1 MILPALKKTYQ
12 GQIVLDI
19 PSLEITDGSI
29 TAICGQNGSG
39 KSTLAKIIAGIEKP
53 DSSVRPDTST
63 QAAAS
68 TTDVSTKPDSI
79 SDSSKPALSDATVH
93 ASAST
98 RSVGYLPQQ
107 SYAFHM
113 SITSNLMLNKDP
125 KKTKQENAAQAE
137 KLLREIGLD
146 HMAKK
151 NAKKLSGGETQK
163 MALARLLM
171 KPYDLIILDE
181 PTASMDTASIP
192 TAEKMI
198 CDYQRKTGCTVLIIT
213 HSPEQAQ
220 RLAGNII
227 RLEGGNLSD

>member
-12 GQIVLDI
+12 GQLVLDI
-19 PSLEITDGSI
+19 PSMEIADGSI

-39 KSTLAKIIAGIEKP
+39 KSTLAKILAGIEKP
-53 DSSVRPDTST
+53 DDGTVTS
-63 QAAAS
+63 
-68 TTDVSTKPDSI
+68 
-79 SDSSKPALSDATVH
+79 AT
-93 ASAST
+93 AK
-98 RSVGYLPQQ
+98 SVGYLPQQ

-125 KKTKQENAAQAE
+125 KKTKQENLAHAQQ
-137 KLLREIGLD
+137 LLKEIGLES
-146 HMAKK
+146 MAKK

-171 KPYDLIILDE
+171 KSYDMIILDE

-198 CDYQRKTGCTVLIIT
+198 CDYQRRTGCTILIIT

-220 RLAGNII
+220 RLASHTI
-227 RLEGGNLSD
+227 RLEGGKLCE

>member
-12 GQIVLDI
+12 GQLVLDI
-19 PSLEITDGSI
+19 PSMEIADGSI

-39 KSTLAKIIAGIEKP
+39 KSTLAKILAGIEKP
-53 DSSVRPDTST
+53 DDGTVTS
-63 QAAAS
+63 AAAS
-68 TTDVSTKPDSI
+68 
-79 SDSSKPALSDATVH
+79 
-93 ASAST
+93 
-98 RSVGYLPQQ
+98 SVGYLPQQ

-125 KKTKQENAAQAE
+125 KKTKQENLTHAQQ
-137 KLLREIGLD
+137 LLKEIGLES
-146 HMAKK
+146 MAKK

-163 MALARLLM
+163 MALTRLLM
-171 KPYDLIILDE
+171 KSYDMIILDE

-198 CDYQRKTGCTVLIIT
+198 CDYQRRTGCTILIIT

-220 RLAGNII
+220 RLASRTI
-227 RLEGGNLSD
+227 RLDGGKLCE

>member
-12 GQIVLDI
+12 GQVVLDI
-19 PSLEITDGSI
+19 PSMEIADGSI

-39 KSTLAKIIAGIEKP
+39 KSTLAKILAGIEKP
-53 DSSVRPDTST
+53 DSAGKAEISSRSSE
-63 QAAAS
+63 AANP
-68 TTDVSTKPDSI
+68 DVS
-79 SDSSKPALSDATVH
+79 AT
-93 ASAST
+93 A

-113 SITSNLMLNKDP
+113 SITSNLMLNKDS
-125 KKTKQENAAQAE
+125 KKTKQENLAQAQQ
-137 KLLREIGLD
+137 LLKEIGLES
-146 HMAKK
+146 MAKK

-171 KPYDLIILDE
+171 KSYDMIILDE

-198 CDYQRKTGCTVLIIT
+198 CDYQHRTGCTILIIT

-220 RLAGNII
+220 RLASHTIH
-227 RLEGGNLSD
+227 LEGGKLCE

>member
-1 MILPALKKTYQ
+1 MILPAWKKTYQ
-12 GQIVLDI
+12 GQLVLDI
-19 PSLEITDGSI
+19 PSLTITDGSI

-53 DSSVRPDTST
+53 DISAKPDFSATQNASAKPDFSAKPDTS
-63 QAAAS
+63 A
-68 TTDVSTKPDSI
+68 
-79 SDSSKPALSDATVH
+79 ALSTAPVRQDI
-93 ASAST
+93 SAL
-98 RSVGYLPQQ
+98 SVGYLPQQ

-125 KKTKQENAAQAE
+125 EKTKQENIAHAE
-137 KLLREIGLD
+137 RLLQEIGLA

-198 CDYQRKTGCTVLIIT
+198 CDYQRLTGCTVLIIT

-220 RLAGNII
+220 RLASHII
-227 RLEGGNLSD
+227 RLEGGKLCE

>member
-12 GQIVLDI
+12 GQLVLDI
-19 PSLEITDGSI
+19 PSMEIADGSI

-39 KSTLAKIIAGIEKP
+39 KSTLAKILAGIEKP
-53 DSSVRPDTST
+53 DDGTVT
-63 QAAAS
+63 
-68 TTDVSTKPDSI
+68 
-79 SDSSKPALSDATVH
+79 SDA
-93 ASAST
+93 A

-125 KKTKQENAAQAE
+125 EKTKQENLAHAQQ
-137 KLLREIGLD
+137 LLKEIGLES
-146 HMAKK
+146 MAKK

-171 KPYDLIILDE
+171 KSYDMIILDE

-198 CDYQRKTGCTVLIIT
+198 CDYQRRTGCTILIIT

-220 RLAGNII
+220 RLASHTI
-227 RLEGGNLSD
+227 RLEGGKLCE

>member
-12 GQIVLDI
+12 GQLVLDI
-19 PSLEITDGSI
+19 PSMEIADGSI

-39 KSTLAKIIAGIEKP
+39 KSTLAKILAGIEKP
-53 DSSVRPDTST
+53 DDGTVTS
-63 QAAAS
+63 
-68 TTDVSTKPDSI
+68 
-79 SDSSKPALSDATVH
+79 AT
-93 ASAST
+93 AK
-98 RSVGYLPQQ
+98 SVGYLPQQ

-125 KKTKQENAAQAE
+125 KKTKQENLANAQQ
-137 KLLREIGLD
+137 LLKEIGLES
-146 HMAKK
+146 MAKK

-163 MALARLLM
+163 MALTRLLM
-171 KPYDLIILDE
+171 KSYDMIILDE

-198 CDYQRKTGCTVLIIT
+198 CDYQRRTGCTILIIT

-220 RLAGNII
+220 RLAGRTI
-227 RLEGGNLSD
+227 RLEGGKLFE

>member
-12 GQIVLDI
+12 GQLVLDI
-19 PSLEITDGSI
+19 PSIEIADGSI

-39 KSTLAKIIAGIEKP
+39 KSTLAKILAGIEKP
-53 DSSVRPDTST
+53 DDGTVTS
-63 QAAAS
+63 
-68 TTDVSTKPDSI
+68 
-79 SDSSKPALSDATVH
+79 AT
-93 ASAST
+93 AK
-98 RSVGYLPQQ
+98 SVGYLPQQ

-125 KKTKQENAAQAE
+125 KKTKQENLAHAAQ
-137 KLLREIGLD
+137 LLKEIGLES
-146 HMAKK
+146 MAKK

-171 KPYDLIILDE
+171 KSYDMIILDE

-198 CDYQRKTGCTVLIIT
+198 CDYQRSTGCTILIIT

-220 RLAGNII
+220 RLASHTI
-227 RLEGGNLSD
+227 RLEGGKLSE

>member
-12 GQIVLDI
+12 GQLVLDI
-19 PSLEITDGSI
+19 PSMEIADGSI

-39 KSTLAKIIAGIEKP
+39 KSTLAKILAGIEKP
-53 DSSVRPDTST
+53 DDGTVTS
-63 QAAAS
+63 
-68 TTDVSTKPDSI
+68 
-79 SDSSKPALSDATVH
+79 AT
-93 ASAST
+93 AK
-98 RSVGYLPQQ
+98 SVGYLPQQ

-125 KKTKQENAAQAE
+125 KKTKQENLANAQQ
-137 KLLREIGLD
+137 LLKEIGLES
-146 HMAKK
+146 MAKK

-163 MALARLLM
+163 MALTRLLM
-171 KPYDLIILDE
+171 KSYDMIILDE

-198 CDYQRKTGCTVLIIT
+198 CDYQRRTGCTILIIT

-220 RLAGNII
+220 RLASHTI
-227 RLEGGNLSD
+227 RLEGGKLF

>member
-12 GQIVLDI
+12 GQLVLDI
-19 PSLEITDGSI
+19 PSMEIADGSI

-39 KSTLAKIIAGIEKP
+39 KSTLAKILAGIEKP
-53 DSSVRPDTST
+53 DDGTVTS
-63 QAAAS
+63 
-68 TTDVSTKPDSI
+68 
-79 SDSSKPALSDATVH
+79 AT
-93 ASAST
+93 AK
-98 RSVGYLPQQ
+98 SVGYLPQQ

-125 KKTKQENAAQAE
+125 KKTKQENLANAQQ
-137 KLLREIGLD
+137 LLKEIGLES
-146 HMAKK
+146 MAKK

-171 KPYDLIILDE
+171 KSYDMIILDE

-198 CDYQRKTGCTVLIIT
+198 CDYQRRTSCTILIIT

-220 RLAGNII
+220 RLASRTI
-227 RLEGGNLSD
+227 RLEGGKLCE

>member
-12 GQIVLDI
+12 GQLVLDI
-19 PSLEITDGSI
+19 PSMEIADGSI

-39 KSTLAKIIAGIEKP
+39 KSTLAKILAGIEKP
-53 DSSVRPDTST
+53 DDGTVSS
-63 QAAAS
+63 AAAS
-68 TTDVSTKPDSI
+68 
-79 SDSSKPALSDATVH
+79 
-93 ASAST
+93 
-98 RSVGYLPQQ
+98 SVGYLPQQ

-125 KKTKQENAAQAE
+125 KKTKQENLAHAQH
-137 KLLREIGLD
+137 LLKEIGLES
-146 HMAKK
+146 MAKK

-171 KPYDLIILDE
+171 KSYDMIILDE

-198 CDYQRKTGCTVLIIT
+198 CDYQRRTSCTILIIT

-220 RLAGNII
+220 RLASRTI
-227 RLEGGNLSD
+227 RLEGGKLCE

>member
-1 MILPALKKTYQ
+1 MILPAWKKTYQ
-12 GQIVLDI
+12 GQLVLDI
-19 PSLEITDGSI
+19 PSLTITDGSI

-53 DSSVRPDTST
+53 DSSAKPDFSATQNTS
-63 QAAAS
+63 AKPDIFAAS
-68 TTDVSTKPDSI
+68 SAAPVRQDI
-79 SDSSKPALSDATVH
+79 SAL
-93 ASAST
+93 
-98 RSVGYLPQQ
+98 SVGYLPQQ

-125 KKTKQENAAQAE
+125 KKTKQENIAHAE
-137 KLLREIGLD
+137 RLLQEIGLA

-198 CDYQRKTGCTVLIIT
+198 CDYQRLSGCTVLIIT

-220 RLAGNII
+220 RLASHII
-227 RLEGGNLSD
+227 RLEGGKLV